1 MTAHTAYT
9 ASSHEATK
17 NSFSRRALIGG
28 TAALGAVGLLS
39 ACGNGSASS
48 ERPRPPAPVP
58 ISKTSTT
65 STLRM

>member
-1 MTAHTAYT
+1 MTANTAYT

-48 ERPRPPAPVP
+48 
-58 ISKTSTT
+58 
-65 STLRM
+65 

>member
-39 ACGNGSASS
+39 ACGNGSASY
-48 ERPRPPAPVP
+48 
-58 ISKTSTT
+58 
-65 STLRM
+65 

>member
-1 MTAHTAYT
+1 MTAYT

-39 ACGNGSASS
+39 AAATAVQALK
-48 ERPRPPAPVP
+48 RPRLPAPVP

-65 STLRM
+65 STLRT

>member
-28 TAALGAVGLLS
+28 SCRS
-39 ACGNGSASS
+39 AQ
-48 ERPRPPAPVP
+48 R
-58 ISKTSTT
+58 
-65 STLRM
+65 LRQRQRKL